1 MGNPAAINYGTTLS
15 GTQLIATASVPGTFA
30 YTPAAGSTPATGSD
44 TLSVTFTPT
53 DTTDYSNQSATVT
66 LLVNKVALAVT
77 GNNASMTY
85 GGSVPGLSASISG
98 FVNGDT
104 QATAVTGSPSVSTTA
119 TSSSAVGTYPITV
132 SLGTLSAANYSFTYN
147 SGTLTVNKATS
158 TSTLTTSNVIPTYG
172 LPVMLTDT
180 IAVVNGVPPTGVVS
194 FYLGSTLLGTA
205 TPNASGVATLTTTS
219 LPTGTDYVTA
229 MLAAD
234 ANYAQETSNIQL
246 ETVAAPDFS
255 IAATPS
261 VQTINCG
268 DKVSYTI
275 SLAGLNVAFNSA
287 VTLTVTGLPPGA
299 TVSFANATYVP
310 GVGPTPTTMTI
321 VTSPTQA
328 RLGRT
333 VGARISITDC
343 SCFRYSGFARFAA
356 RSRRYPTESD
366 TACFR
371 WYCWAVWEQPLQVA
385 AGATSELLRISTSL
399 R

>member
-1 MGNPAAINYGTTLS
+1 M
-15 GTQLIATASVPGTFA
+15 
-30 YTPAAGSTPATGSD
+30 
-44 TLSVTFTPT
+44 
-53 DTTDYSNQSATVT
+53 T

-234 ANYAQETSNIQL
+234 ANYAQETSNIQ
-246 ETVAAPDFS
+246 F
-255 IAATPS
+255 
-261 VQTINCG
+261 
-268 DKVSYTI
+268 
-275 SLAGLNVAFNSA
+275 
-287 VTLTVTGLPPGA
+287 
-299 TVSFANATYVP
+299 
-310 GVGPTPTTMTI
+310 
-321 VTSPTQA
+321 
-328 RLGRT
+328 
-333 VGARISITDC
+333 
-343 SCFRYSGFARFAA
+343 
-356 RSRRYPTESD
+356 
-366 TACFR
+366 
-371 WYCWAVWEQPLQVA
+371 
-385 AGATSELLRISTSL
+385 
-399 R
+399 